1 MAPKVD
7 RTYILVDVSPRMHT
21 RLPLVEQALFGLA
34 MSKVCQVS
42 GPVYMHACQC
52 AHTNWCARRV
62 SIARTLTVFIDA
74 NKLSARRRLADD
86 Q

>member
-42 GPVYMHACQC
+42 DPGE
-52 AHTNWCARRV
+52 NGFNARQLV
-62 SIARTLTVFIDA
+62 HKALLEVNPFH
-74 NKLSARRRLADD
+74 
-86 Q
+86 